1 MIYAFIT
8 EHAEHPAAR
17 WATFFEV
24 STSGYYSWLENQP
37 DRQSRLDAYAGEVE
51 RIFDDSG
58 GTYGAD
64 RIAGEMRKQGLK
76 ASFRKVKHIMQDK
89 GLYSVHL
96 SYQRCLTD
104 SRNARDD
111 HYVNL
116 LRDADINEP
125 FQALSSDISYIP
137 TNEGFEYTCTIR
149 DILSGLVLSEH
160 TAARMTKEL
169 VMETIRSASKQW
181 SLPKGII
188 FHSDRGSQYTSAKVM
203 EQLRKLGLK
212 QSFSRVG
219 MPGDNA
225 WSESFFSILKKEL
238 VHPLGRFQ
246 TREQARQA
254 VFAYIN
260 GFYNTKR
267 IQKRLGYLSP
277 LQWLTQWNSKSMD
290 LTA

>member
-1 MIYAFIT
+1 MQ
-8 EHAEHPAAR
+8 EHAEHSVAR
-17 WATFFEV
+17 WAVFFEV
-24 STSGYYSWLENQP
+24 STSGYYSWLESGP
-37 DRQSRLDAYAGEVE
+37 DRQVKLDAYAGAVE
-51 RIFDDSG
+51 QIFESSG

-64 RIAGEMRKQGLK
+64 RIAGEMRKQGLT
-76 ASFRKVKHIMQDK
+76 ACFRKVKRMMEEQ

-96 SYQRCLTD
+96 KYQRCLTD

-111 HYVNL
+111 CYVNL
-116 LRDADINEP
+116 LRDADIREP

-137 TNEGFEYTCTIR
+137 THEGFEYTCTIR
-149 DILSGLVLSEH
+149 DICSCVVLAEQ

-169 VMETIRSASKQW
+169 VMETIRSATKQW
-181 SLPKGII
+181 RLRKGTI
-188 FHSDRGSQYTSAKVM
+188 FHSDRGSQYTSAAVM

-212 QSFSRVG
+212 QSFSREG

-254 VFAYIN
+254 VFEYIN
-260 GFYNTKR
+260 SFYNTRR

-277 LQWLTQWNSKSMD
+277 LQWLTQWNSRNLE

>member
-1 MIYAFIT
+1 
-8 EHAEHPAAR
+8 
-17 WATFFEV
+17 
-24 STSGYYSWLENQP
+24 
-37 DRQSRLDAYAGEVE
+37 
-51 RIFDDSG
+51 
-58 GTYGAD
+58 
-64 RIAGEMRKQGLK
+64 
-76 ASFRKVKHIMQDK
+76 
-89 GLYSVHL
+89 
-96 SYQRCLTD
+96 LTD

-111 HYVNL
+111 HFLNL
-116 LRDADINEP
+116 LRDVDIKEP

-137 TNEGFEYTCTIR
+137 TAEGFEYTCIIR
-149 DILSGLVLSEH
+149 DILSGVVLSEH

-181 SLPKGII
+181 HLPKGAI
-188 FHSDRGSQYTSAKVM
+188 FHSDRGSQYTSAAVM

-246 TREQARQA
+246 IREQARQA

-277 LQWLTQWNSKSMD
+277 LQWLTQWNSRNLV

>member
-1 MIYAFIT
+1 MIYTFIQ
-8 EHAEHPAAR
+8 EHDEHPAAR
-17 WATFFEV
+17 WAKFFEV
-24 STSGYYSWLENQP
+24 STSGHYSWLETRP
-37 DRQSRLDAYAGEVE
+37 DRQARLEVYATAVE
-51 RIFDDSG
+51 QIFDNSG

-76 ASFRKVKHIMQDK
+76 ASFRKVKRVMENT

-96 SYQRCLTD
+96 RYQRCLTD
-104 SRNARDD
+104 SHNARDD

-116 LRDADINEP
+116 LRDMDIREP
-125 FQALSSDISYIP
+125 FQAMSSDISYIP
-137 TNEGFEYTCTIR
+137 TAEGFEYTCTIR
-149 DILSGLVLSEH
+149 DILSGIVLSEH

-169 VMETIRSASKQW
+169 VTETIRSAAKQW
-181 SLPKGII
+181 HLPKGTI
-188 FHSDRGSQYTSAKVM
+188 FHSDRGSQYTSAAVM

-277 LQWLTQWNSKSMD
+277 LQWLAQWNSTALI

>member
-1 MIYAFIT
+1 MIYAFIR
-8 EHAEHPAAR
+8 EHDEHPAAR
-17 WATFFEV
+17 WAHFFEV
-24 STSGYYSWLENQP
+24 STSGYYSWLE
-37 DRQSRLDAYAGEVE
+37 DRAERQTRLDAYAGEVE
-51 RIFDDSG
+51 KIFDDSG

-76 ASFRKVKHIMQDK
+76 ACFRKVKRVMEDK

-96 SYQRCLTD
+96 KYQRSLTD

-116 LRDADINEP
+116 LQEAKIRVP
-125 FQALSSDISYIP
+125 FQAVSSDISYIP
-137 TNEGFEYTCTIR
+137 TSEGFEYTCTIR
-149 DILSGLVLSEH
+149 DILSGVVLSEH
-160 TAARMTKEL
+160 TAGRMTKEL
-169 VMETIRSASKQW
+169 VMETVRSAAKQW
-181 SLPKGII
+181 HLPKGTI
-188 FHSDRGSQYTSAKVM
+188 FHSDRGSQYTSAKVTG
-203 EQLRKLGLK
+203 QLRRLGLK

-260 GFYNTKR
+260 GFYNTRR

-277 LQWLTQWNSKSMD
+277 IQWLTQWNSRNLV

>member
-181 SLPKGII
+181 SLPKVSLLLIRESLFVMSLMNFVENSCCCPAGRAALPCLEW
-188 FHSDRGSQYTSAKVM
+188 SSQSL
-203 EQLRKLGLK
+203 QH
-212 QSFSRVG
+212 Q
-219 MPGDNA
+219 
-225 WSESFFSILKKEL
+225 
-238 VHPLGRFQ
+238 HPP
-246 TREQARQA
+246 A
-254 VFAYIN
+254 
-260 GFYNTKR
+260 
-267 IQKRLGYLSP
+267 
-277 LQWLTQWNSKSMD
+277 
-290 LTA
+290 